1 MSSRDS
7 DSDSADDLSSEDE
20 GIKIRN
26 PGGKPAVPT
35 KKPSEDEDEDL
46 DTVATPSSG
55 SEPKAKPAANAK
67 PAAVQPA
74 AAAKVQTPEA
84 PAAPV
89 TPPVAPTPPPAARES
104 PVVKPVVKPPPSPPK
119 PSFVAK
125 KPASPSPPKPKPKP
139 QPKKQKEAP
148 KQALQK
154 SSSTNQPQVGRYAS
168 STESMKARVQAT
180 QREKLEHPSPE
191 KRKGRSKPK
200 TDAKFVLGRR
210 VDEICQHES
219 AAFASSTPRDIF
231 AEVIHPEIPA
241 PGIYTRDRPAPTAL
255 MFPNSKE
262 KSRDHPTGFGSTCPR
277 DSIFTLTNGSI
288 TYRKFE
294 KEFFAAPEPAK
305 PAAQA
310 ARRQSAPPIQTS
322 VCGTPLVRAAPKE
335 KTPLEKQKTYE
346 RIALYSSFDASARDK
361 SAAWAKSKTPRLA
374 IDTSLA
380 VEQKATKEKQKAPS
394 SPKPE
399 IQPKL
404 SDVLDKARKEVE
416 KRASKRDPSGPAF
429 GTKSP
434 RECLTIMATCTP
446 PPGQYEIP

>member
-154 SSSTNQPQVGRYAS
+154 SSSTVGRYAS